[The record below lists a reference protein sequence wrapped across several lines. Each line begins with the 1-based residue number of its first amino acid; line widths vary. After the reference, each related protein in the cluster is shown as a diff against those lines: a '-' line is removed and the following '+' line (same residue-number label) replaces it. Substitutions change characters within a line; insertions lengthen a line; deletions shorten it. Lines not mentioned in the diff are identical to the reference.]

1 MAKKEQ
7 AAPAF
12 KLGDYVRI
20 RYSRFPPARVVELR
34 GPLAPGGVQ
43 VYRVRIRETRPPTYI
58 EVREDQ
64 MELVPAPSCPALK
77 LGDSVRILHTEWPP
91 GRIVKERGPLGP
103 GGAPVDRV
111 RIGVKPRPIYVELLA
126 EQMELVRAAE

>member
-1 MAKKEQ
+1 MAKKKPTT
-7 AAPAF
+7 PAF
-12 KLGDYVRI
+12 KLGDYVKI
-20 RYSRFPPARVVELR
+20 RYTEWPPARIVELR

-43 VYRVRIRETRPPTYI
+43 VYRVRIGLKPRPMYI

-64 MELVPAPSCPALK
+64 LTLVPAPSGPALK
-77 LGDSVRILHTEWPP
+77 LGDYVRIFHTEWPP

-103 GGAPVDRV
+103 GGAQVYRV

-126 EQMELVRAAE
+126 EQMELVRAGE